1 MTTLQTYT
9 AEQVIDFFNQLN
21 EADKRKVRQE
31 IREKPSA
38 ENGFAYTDEDMD
50 IPVLEQIRYGL
61 MEVKAAREGKH
72 KMQDFQDFLK
82 ELADE
87 QD

>member
-9 AEQVIDFFNQLN
+9 AEQVVAFFNQLS

-50 IPVLEQIRYGL
+50 ISVLEQIRYGL
-61 MEVKAAREGKH
+61 MEVKAEREGKH
-72 KMQDFQDFLK
+72 KMLTVK
-82 ELADE
+82 EFFDE
-87 QD
+87 FDKD